1 MSISAALPC
10 PLLQEAY
17 LEISRSLSQ
26 MLQAG
31 PLAVGLSCGLPLPF
45 SWVMASSDSRVPS
58 SSVPCPQPMFVESVF
73 AARTYP
79 SSSGPGPLQVQVQG
93 PAACVLQRLL
103 MSWLHAAPRGQK
115 EPAVFVRGYFFPSKA
130 LPSTQCGSRRGWNLC
145 WSPVGLGL
153 DQLLA
158 SAPP

>member
-10 PLLQEAY
+10 PLLQEPN
-17 LEISRSLSQ
+17 LEISRGLSQ
-26 MLQAG
+26 VLQAG
-31 PLAVGLSCGLPLPF
+31 PRAVGLSCGLPLLF
-45 SWVMASSDSRVPS
+45 LLSWVMASSDSRIPS
-58 SSVPCPQPMFVESVF
+58 SSVLCSQPMFVESVF

-103 MSWLHAAPRGQK
+103 MPWLHAAPRGQK

-130 LPSTQCGSRRGWNLC
+130 LPSTQCGSR
-145 WSPVGLGL
+145 
-153 DQLLA
+153 
-158 SAPP
+158 